1 MSCVLLRITKLNFSF
16 LKITE
21 LYFSKFKHKTEMKC
35 NYFKFLLV
43 LRVMCRNIL
52 RIYYI
57 SSVRMYIVFG
67 NNNLNSNILYYE

>member
-1 MSCVLLRITKLNFSF
+1 
-16 LKITE
+16 
-21 LYFSKFKHKTEMKC
+21 MKC